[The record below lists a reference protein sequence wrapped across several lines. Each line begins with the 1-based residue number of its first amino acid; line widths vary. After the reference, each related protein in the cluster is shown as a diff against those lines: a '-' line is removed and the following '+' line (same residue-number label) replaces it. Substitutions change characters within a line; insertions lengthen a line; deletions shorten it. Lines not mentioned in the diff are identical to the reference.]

1 MDDYL
6 FHTITSHN
14 TTKMDVLPK
23 TYVQII
29 LAAKWL
35 VSHSRTSPN
44 QQRQPWAYHLYLYPS
59 SMGNDVYLNQ
69 VWLGTVDAW
78 LQETNQADV
87 FNNHG
92 LSFLRRVYQSRIVPF
107 LCMAVHKVISF
118 CLTLAPLLFLFLFIG
133 FPKAGRDAKKQIE
146 KEKKRELNYKNE
158 NYIKNC
164 YFLLLYIL

>member
-23 TYVQII
+23 TNVQII
-29 LAAKWL
+29 LAAKGL

-59 SMGNDVYLNQ
+59 SLANDVYLNK

-92 LSFLRRVYQSRIVPF
+92 LSFLRRVY
-107 LCMAVHKVISF
+107 
-118 CLTLAPLLFLFLFIG
+118 
-133 FPKAGRDAKKQIE
+133 
-146 KEKKRELNYKNE
+146 
-158 NYIKNC
+158 
-164 YFLLLYIL
+164 